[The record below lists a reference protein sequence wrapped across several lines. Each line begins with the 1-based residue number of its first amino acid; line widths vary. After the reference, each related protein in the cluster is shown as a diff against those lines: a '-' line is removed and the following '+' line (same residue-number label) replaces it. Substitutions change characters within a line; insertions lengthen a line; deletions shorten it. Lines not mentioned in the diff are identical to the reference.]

1 MLLNSVLLYLVQF
14 TFFKGLTF
22 RIIPTVLYIFETH
35 DLRLDLDCLSLSG
48 SPALP
53 AETQR
58 STGLCVQIRLL
69 WPAAGRGGHRP
80 DPRLPRAL
88 QGSARLPTASHGSS
102 RLPVRAAVSF
112 AYVAVTGDVLSL
124 SLWEECRSNYVGGPE
139 TRLQVC
145 VCVCVS

>member
-1 MLLNSVLLYLVQF
+1 MQACFSAMNCH
-14 TFFKGLTF
+14 
-22 RIIPTVLYIFETH
+22 IILKVLYHVESK
-35 DLRLDLDCLSLSG
+35 DLSPDPERLPPSG
-48 SPALP
+48 PPGLP
-53 AETQR
+53 AQTHR

-69 WPAAGRGGHRP
+69 WPAAGSGGHRP

-102 RLPVRAAVSF
+102 SLPVRAAVSF

-124 SLWEECRSNYVGGPE
+124 SIWEECRSNYVGGPE

-145 VCVCVS
+145 VCVVSV